1 MQCSVSLGKM
11 VRARWLIVL
20 FKSICWWVSFVYFY
34 ICYWERSVKISD
46 CGFTYFVSS
55 VIPCFEARM
64 LTMSTFRI
72 IMSSWW
78 SGPLNII
85 NSPSLSLLMLL
96 VLKSTLS
103 DNSHISFLCLVFEW
117 YIIPSFYFQIV
128 CLLMFELYFLEIRYN
143 WIFLFVNPALV
154 STLSFICI

>member
-1 MQCSVSLGKM
+1 MGFFCLLLYLLL
-11 VRARWLIVL
+11 R
-20 FKSICWWVSFVYFY
+20 
-34 ICYWERSVKISD
+34 RSVKISG

-55 VIPCFEARM
+55 VIPCFEAQM
-64 LTMSTFRI
+64 LSMSTFRI

-128 CLLMFELYFLEIRYN
+128 CCLMFELYFLEIRYN

-154 STLSFICI
+154 STFSFICI